1 MQPQLA
7 LQGYGGEFLI
17 QQPSP
22 VMDQYY
28 QQQQDISPGS
38 AGIPSPT
45 DSCSMYPMGIPM
57 QLHSNVGYTSM
68 QDIGMPPVFTPHPFG
83 PAGGHSL
90 RQRDFLRCRRKVDL
104 TRMGYKSHP
113 TAVARRNERERNR
126 VKHING
132 TFSTLRQHLPS
143 GAKNKKMSKVETLRS
158 AIKYINHLQQILAA
172 QDEEDAKSGTD
183 AAESPHPTST
193 NDSDSIKRCIKTE
206 SDSGVELNNSDSSTS
221 SSTETTNTDNSFNP
235 DSSLTLPAMSQTSMT
250 RDRGTSGSSSCSHSS
265 TVPVSPSY
273 STKSIDSP
281 IHSGYSSSD
290 DPGYDTFA
298 ANEDEL
304 AELVDWLD

>member
-7 LQGYGGEFLI
+7 LQGYGGDFLI

-22 VMDQYY
+22 MMDQYY
-28 QQQQDISPGS
+28 QQQDISPGS

-45 DSCSMYPMGIPM
+45 DSCSMYPVGMPM
-57 QLHSNVGYTSM
+57 QLQATGGYNHI
-68 QDIGMPPVFTPHPFG
+68 QGIGMTPMFTPHPFG
-83 PAGGHSL
+83 HVGGHPL

-158 AIKYINHLQQILAA
+158 AIRYINHLQQILAA
-172 QDEEDAKSGTD
+172 QDEEDAKSATD
-183 AAESPHPTST
+183 SVQSPHSTSLSE
-193 NDSDSIKRCIKTE
+193 SDNVKHCIKVE
-206 SDSGVELNNSDSSTS
+206 SDSGVELNNSDSTS
-221 SSTETTNTDNSFNP
+221 SSAENTDISGSPNP
-235 DSSLTLPAMSQTSMT
+235 SLTLRAMSQTSVA
-250 RDRGTSGSSSCSHSS
+250 RDRGTSSSSTCSHPS
-265 TVPVSPSY
+265 TVPVSPSC
-273 STKSIDSP
+273 SNKSIDSP

-298 ANEDEL
+298 ATEDEL
-304 AELVDWLD
+304 ADLVDWLE